1 VPVRAIQDWHRTESK
16 NIAKPNPC
24 SGTLLMETR
33 CRSAGGTAETDERQP
48 PCVPVR
54 FPDGFI
60 KVKTLMS
67 TQGVPFAKP
76 VVFSGGP
83 SLRGALIRRRS
94 LCADDLIARAL
105 EKEGRT
111 SFRNWSFIEPLRQL
125 THSLNQEAQLSAFG
139 ARAARFD
146 VMRGLVNLL
155 RLDAAEEADP
165 EIARQPIERPIFVT
179 GLPRSGST
187 FLHTLL
193 AQDRANAVP
202 RCWQLIYPYRSRH
215 RVPFGDWRKTH
226 MAVQLAMYKY
236 LAPAVA
242 ELHPMTADGPQE
254 CSDITAQVFH
264 SLRFD
269 NTYHVPSYQD
279 WISRHDHVGAYH
291 FHRRFLRHLA
301 RQQTGRRWILKSPD
315 HVFALDAVRAIYPDA
330 VFVFLHRDPLPVLTS
345 QLHLIEALR
354 RSFSRQIDLE
364 EIGRNVSTAIG
375 DIVNRLVAY
384 RARRGVL
391 HLSYHSVVSAPLD
404 AVRRI
409 YAHGGL
415 ALTHEASECMT
426 RWLARERP
434 RRAGSH
440 RRELTE
446 FGLDAREL
454 RDRFAR
460 YVESFAVVPE
470 QNRLAA

>member
-1 VPVRAIQDWHRTESK
+1 
-16 NIAKPNPC
+16 
-24 SGTLLMETR
+24 
-33 CRSAGGTAETDERQP
+33 
-48 PCVPVR
+48 
-54 FPDGFI
+54 
-60 KVKTLMS
+60 MS

-76 VVFSGGP
+76 VVIGGGA
-83 SLRGALIRRRS
+83 SLHGAPAGRRS
-94 LCADDLIARAL
+94 LRADDLVARAL

-111 SFRNWSFIEPLRQL
+111 SFHNWSFIEPLRHL
-125 THSLNQEAQLSAFG
+125 TCSLNEEAQLSDFG

-146 VMRGLVNLL
+146 VMRCLVNLL
-155 RLDAAEEADP
+155 RLDAAEEAEP
-165 EIARQPIERPIFVT
+165 EITRQPIERPIFIT

-202 RCWQLIYPYRSRH
+202 RCWQLIYPYPSR
-215 RVPFGDWRKTH
+215 RRMPFGDWRK
-226 MAVQLAMYKY
+226 ARVAFQLAMYKR

-242 ELHPMTADGPQE
+242 DHHPMAADGPQE

-269 NTYHVPSYQD
+269 NTHHVPSYQA
-279 WISRHDHVGAYH
+279 WLCRHDHAGAYR
-291 FHRRFLRHLA
+291 FHKRFLRHLA
-301 RQQTGRRWILKSPD
+301 WQQTDRWILKSPD
-315 HVFALDAVRAIYPDA
+315 HMFALDAVRAIYPDA

-354 RSFSRQIDLE
+354 RSFSRHVDLA
-364 EIGRNVSTAIG
+364 EIGRNVSEAIG
-375 DIVNRLVAY
+375 DIANRLVANH
-384 RARRGVL
+384 ARRGVL
-391 HLSYHSVVSAPLD
+391 HLGYDSVIAAPMD
-404 AVRRI
+404 AVRGI

-415 ALTHEASECMT
+415 VLTREASERMT

-434 RRAGSH
+434 RRARSR
-440 RRELTE
+440 RRELAQ
-446 FGLDAREL
+446 FGLDARDL

-460 YVESFAVVPE
+460 YVESFAVAPE